1 MNTNSTTSSLGS
13 NNSEYLRDKVIAFLS
28 DAKAEDVVQINL
40 LGKSSV
46 ADFMIIA
53 TGRSQR
59 QVKSISQRIREMFK
73 SNGVREISVEG
84 EQNSDWILVDVG
96 DLVIHLFRPEVRE
109 FYNLE
114 KMWSAEMP
122 SDDLSQI
129 ENDGS

>member
-28 DAKAEDVVQINL
+28 DAKAEDVMQINL

-59 QVKSISQRIREMFK
+59 QVKSLSQRIREMLK
-73 SNGVREISVEG
+73 SNGVQEISVEG
-84 EQNSDWILVDVG
+84 EQNSDWILLDVG
-96 DLVIHLFRPEVRE
+96 DLLIHLFRPEVRE